1 MTEMSRIIVVL
12 VDPQTPGNVG
22 FVARTLANFGVS
34 KLRIVGSDLRYNDD
48 AQRFSMH
55 AVDIL
60 ESAEVFPTLE
70 DSIRD
75 VHASWAA
82 TARMGGDHSVT
93 RALLPLKMLPNP
105 STLDGQVAL
114 VFGRESNGLTNEEVS
129 LCDLAFTIPASPRY
143 PSINL
148 SHAVSIVLYDL
159 FTRSET
165 GRIGAASPSRPATRE
180 ERNQACI
187 FFDEIVDVLG
197 LPEHRIPIAK
207 RVFRNLVGRAYMT
220 GREITTMTGT
230 VRVIR
235 DRLLDV
241 HDDNQSTP

>member
-1 MTEMSRIIVVL
+1 MTEMSNIIVVL

-34 KLRIVGSDLRYNDD
+34 RLRIVGADLRYNDD
-48 AQRFSMH
+48 AQRFAMH

-82 TARMGGDHSVT
+82 TARIGGDHSVT
-93 RALLPLKMLPNP
+93 RALLPLTMLPNP
-105 STLDGQVAL
+105 DTLDGQVAL
-114 VFGRESNGLTNEEVS
+114 VFGRETNGLTNDEVS
-129 LCDLAFTIPASPRY
+129 LCDLAFTIPVSRRY

-159 FTRSET
+159 FTRFGTDSS
-165 GRIGAASPSRPATRE
+165 GAVSPSKPATRK
-180 ERNQACI
+180 ERDQACI
-187 FFDEIVDVLG
+187 FFDEVVDVLG

-207 RVFRNLVGRAYMT
+207 RVFRNLLGRAYMT
-220 GREITTMTGT
+220 GREITTLTGT

-235 DRLLDV
+235 DRLLGANDE
-241 HDDNQSTP
+241 NQSTP

>member
-1 MTEMSRIIVVL
+1 MIVVL

-34 KLRIVGSDLRYNDD
+34 RLRIVGTDLRYNDD

-60 ESAEVFPTLE
+60 ESAEVFSTLE

-75 VHASWAA
+75 VQASWAA
-82 TARMGGDHSVT
+82 TARTGGDHSVT
-93 RALLPLKMLPNP
+93 RALLPLAMLPNP
-105 STLDGQVAL
+105 NTLDGEVAL
-114 VFGRESNGLTNEEVS
+114 VFGRETNGLTNEEVA
-129 LCDLAFTIPASPRY
+129 LCDLAFTIPVAPRY

-159 FTRSET
+159 FTRFGSNS
-165 GRIGAASPSRPATRE
+165 GATASPSKAATRR
-180 ERNQACI
+180 ERDQACI
-187 FFDEIVDVLG
+187 FFDEVVDVLG
-197 LPEHRIPIAK
+197 LPEHRTPIAK

-220 GREITTMTGT
+220 GREITTLTGT

-235 DRLLDV
+235 DKLLGV
-241 HDDNQSTP
+241 RDDNQSTP